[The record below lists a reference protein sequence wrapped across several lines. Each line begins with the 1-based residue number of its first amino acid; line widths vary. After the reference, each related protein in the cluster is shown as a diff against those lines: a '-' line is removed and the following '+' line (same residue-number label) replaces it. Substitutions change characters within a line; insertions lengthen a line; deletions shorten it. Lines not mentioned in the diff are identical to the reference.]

1 MSEEGQQG
9 SVLGPGCKA
18 TGQMFMDGDATIMG
32 QFDGTIR
39 VGGVVDL
46 TGSSQ
51 VSGTILAG
59 SVRLAGRVDAD
70 VAAESGVE
78 LLPGSALIGRVYTS
92 NLSVADGASFEGEVV
107 VGANAMKA
115 AAELI
120 RQVESGQPGA
130 GASRDPD
137 EADEADLQVQTSPA
151 SLDRVLRSRAERT
164 SSRAAAG

>member
-92 NLSVADGASFEGEVV
+92 NLSVADGASFEGKVV
-107 VGANAMKA
+107 VGANAMEA

-120 RQVESGQPGA
+120 RKVEPGQPETDAADPQVETSS
-130 GASRDPD
+130 ASV
-137 EADEADLQVQTSPA
+137 EQ
-151 SLDRVLRSRAERT
+151 VLRNRAEQT
-164 SSRAAAG
+164 ASKAAG